1 MLTLDV
7 TRLKISKSITLIILK
22 INQMKTLEINQKKGQ
37 NLVSKKTLLFTN
49 DIINDLYENNE
60 INTNYSQTNNSV
72 LANIYE
78 FDDEYELK
86 LLAPGVE
93 KNDIEI
99 DVDNDNML
107 TISAEIT
114 EEINEDITNFQ
125 RQEFINR
132 GFKRSFQL
140 PINTIPEDISA
151 VYKNGIISLY
161 IPKIEDLEINETI
174 DFVII

>member
-1 MLTLDV
+1 M
-7 TRLKISKSITLIILK
+7 
-22 INQMKTLEINQKKGQ
+22 NTLEINQNREQ
-37 NLVSKKTLLFTN
+37 NMFSKKSLLFT
-49 DIINDLYENNE
+49 DGIINDLFENSE
-60 INTNYSQTNNSV
+60 IHNKFSQTNTSV

-86 LLAPGVE
+86 LLAPGIE

-107 TISAEIT
+107 TVFAEIAI
-114 EEINEDITNFQ
+114 EKNEDATTFK
-125 RQEFINR
+125 REEFLNK

-140 PINTIPEDISA
+140 PENSIPEDISA

-161 IPKIEDLEINETI
+161 IPKKEDVKISETI
-174 DFVII
+174 NFIIV

>member
-1 MLTLDV
+1 
-7 TRLKISKSITLIILK
+7 
-22 INQMKTLEINQKKGQ
+22 MKTLEINQKREQ
-37 NLVSKKTLLFTN
+37 NLFSKKTILFTD
-49 DIINDLYENNE
+49 DIINDLNENSE
-60 INTNYSQTNNSV
+60 SKSNYSQTNTSV
-72 LANIYE
+72 LANLYE
-78 FDDEYELK
+78 FEDEYELD

-99 DVDNDNML
+99 DIDNDNML
-107 TISAEIT
+107 TVYAEISK
-114 EEINEDITNFQ
+114 ELNENITNFQ

-161 IPKIEDLEINETI
+161 IPKKEELEINETI

>member
-1 MLTLDV
+1 
-7 TRLKISKSITLIILK
+7 
-22 INQMKTLEINQKKGQ
+22 MKTLEINQKREQ
-37 NLVSKKTLLFTN
+37 NLFSKKTILFTD
-49 DIINDLYENNE
+49 DIINDLNENSE
-60 INTNYSQTNNSV
+60 SKSNYSQTNTSV
-72 LANIYE
+72 LANLYE
-78 FDDEYELK
+78 FEDEYELD

-99 DVDNDNML
+99 DIDNDNML
-107 TISAEIT
+107 TVYAEISK
-114 EEINEDITNFQ
+114 ELNEDITNFQ

-161 IPKIEDLEINETI
+161 IPKKEELEINETI